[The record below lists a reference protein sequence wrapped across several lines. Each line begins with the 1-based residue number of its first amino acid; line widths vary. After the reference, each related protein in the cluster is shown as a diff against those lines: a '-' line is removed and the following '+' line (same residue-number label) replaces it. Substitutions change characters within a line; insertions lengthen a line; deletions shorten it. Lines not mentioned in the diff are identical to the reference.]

1 MKQRKHS
8 TVRFYVLLILTA
20 AVLLFLFFLPY
31 SWKLVHSLL
40 RHQSL
45 SLEDTYLISYDYV
58 RQSLPYYREF
68 YRLIDSGQIFWSW
81 NSFLGN
87 SFYTSKALFLIGD
100 PFAWL
105 GYLLFQV
112 ISYLP
117 TVQFLLTGLRLLT
130 ACVCCSV
137 WLRRLHRSD
146 RSVALF
152 SILFMFSG
160 WSDVFLEQVQFL
172 SFYAF
177 LPLFLAGL
185 EDMIQKRRPYL
196 LAFASALLSCIN
208 FYLLWPLGVFGILYF
223 IVRWKQSKQTPSE
236 SFSSSF
242 VGTALQSL
250 VLILLGIGL
259 AGFLVVPTLHAMLNS
274 PRLSTSLNHYSH
286 WSLTNICA
294 IVMSFFIPVIR
305 GSNLLYHDYWYYFYQ
320 IGTYAGTLSLLLVP
334 QAFRG
339 KKWNRVIFVVTLAM
353 FASPQIGLFFH
364 LTYSLRYSFM
374 AVLCLVLLGSE
385 AFENAMEPAV
395 LKRSAAVLVLIIAC
409 LGALIPA
416 CSGICFHDHYPER
429 LMLAAGAVF
438 VILETVLLIRG
449 RKKAVMVLAVSEAL
463 LLGNYSMRSAI
474 SEGSEA
480 EYLAYDEEIQSIMTQ
495 LKEMDS
501 SFFRVD
507 LETGIQSDQNAL
519 ANAGMYYGIPSLSSY
534 DSLYEPSLHDYLS
547 WYGLYPDVSWQFN
560 LQDAGQFALLDAKY
574 SICSPKYSSVR
585 SDEPLFSSEHFNVY
599 QNDSVEGMA
608 FRVRDLSRASLLDQ
622 LAEQPEENHER
633 ILSLL
638 ETTAVVPDDMYEDLL
653 DTCSEVPMSASPLTY
668 SGTSL
673 SFTITNDADA
683 FWVFSVPAA
692 QGWSVAVN
700 GQAAQT
706 IVSDGGFIGLVLP
719 AGTSDILFQYA
730 VPMFKEGVVISVCS
744 GIVLAG
750 LVLCHHRRNNFHA
763 TRH

>member
-1 MKQRKHS
+1 MKQEKHS
-8 TVRFYVLLILTA
+8 IVRFYVLLLLTA
-20 AVLLFLFFLPY
+20 AVLLFLYFLPY
-31 SWKLVHSLL
+31 SWKLVHSLVS
-40 RHQSL
+40 HQSL

-100 PFAWL
+100 PFAWF

-146 RSVALF
+146 RSVTLF

-223 IVRWKQSKQTPSE
+223 IVRWKQSKQTRSGG
-236 SFSSSF
+236 FSSSF

-274 PRLSTSLNHYSH
+274 PRLSTSLNYYSH

-305 GSNLLYHDYWYYFYQ
+305 GNNLLYHDYWYYFYQ

-339 KKWNRVIFVVTLAM
+339 KKWNRVIFAVTLAM

-385 AFENAMEPAV
+385 AFENALEPAV
-395 LKRSAAVLVLIIAC
+395 LKRSAAVLTIIIAC
-409 LGALIPA
+409 LGVVIPA
-416 CSGICFHDHYPER
+416 FSGISFHDHYPER
-429 LMLAAGAVF
+429 LMLGAGAVV

-449 RKKAVMVLAVSEAL
+449 RKKAVMVLAVLEAL
-463 LLGNYSMRSAI
+463 LFGNYSMRSAI

-534 DSLYEPSLHDYLS
+534 DSLYEPALHDYLS

-599 QNDSVEGMA
+599 QNGSVKGMA

-622 LAEQPEENHER
+622 LAEQPEENHKR
-633 ILSLL
+633 ILLLL
-638 ETTAVVPDDMYEDLL
+638 ETTAVVPDDRYDELL
-653 DTCSEVPMSASPLTY
+653 DKCSEVPMSASPV
-668 SGTSL
+668 SFGGTSL
-673 SFTITNDADA
+673 SFTMTNDADA

-692 QGWSVAVN
+692 QGWSVTVN

-730 VPMFKEGVVISVCS
+730 VPMFKEGVGISVCS

-750 LVLCHHRRNNFHA
+750 LALFHHRRTNSRA
-763 TRH
+763 SRH